1 MYAQRRRRLSQNF
14 LTDRRLIGW
23 LVGASSVS
31 LGDTVVEIGPGKG
44 FLTGVL
50 LRAGA
55 RVIAIELDAKLV
67 LHLRRFFPAHPRLTL
82 HHGDFLDHA
91 LPATP
96 YKVFANIPFAIE
108 GQIVRKLLDAPNPP
122 EDSYLVVR
130 QSLAERLS
138 GLPHQN
144 QFSLRHQPWFDFA
157 IVHRFHPADFTPQP
171 RVASVLWRIKRREQA
186 LLPLDEQAR
195 YHRFIETA
203 FAQGQPLG
211 SGLRPLLPHAT
222 LRRLYTDLC
231 FTPQTKPGYLT
242 LDSWLTIYRAA
253 YPAFFPSPG
262 PPTRLKRQG

>member
-1 MYAQRRRRLSQNF
+1 MGR
-14 LTDRRLIGW
+14 

-31 LGDTVVEIGPGKG
+31 PGDTVVEIGPGKG
-44 FLTGVL
+44 LLTGAL
-50 LRAGA
+50 LRAA
-55 RVIAIELDAKLV
+55 TRVIAIELDAKLV
-67 LHLRRFFPAHPRLTL
+67 LHLRRFFPDHPRLTL
-82 HHGDFLDHA
+82 HHGDFLNFT

-108 GQIVRKLLDAPNPP
+108 GQIVRKLLAAPRPP
-122 EDSYLVVR
+122 DDSYLVVR
-130 QSLAERLS
+130 RSLAERLS

-144 QFSLRHQPWFDFA
+144 QFALRHGPWFDFA
-157 IVHRFHPADFTPQP
+157 IVHSFRPADFTPQP

-211 SGLRPLLPHAT
+211 VGLRALLPRQA
-222 LRRLYTDLC
+222 LRRLYTDLR

-242 LDSWLTIYRAA
+242 LSDWLALYRAA
-253 YPAFFPSPG
+253 YRG
-262 PPTRLKRQG
+262 